1 MGTDMERSNTDIWR
15 ERRDYWRLAA
25 EMSAADSGTRA
36 IAQRMA
42 KKYDRLLERSRKRH
56 EANATEEQAH

>member
-25 EMSAADSGTRA
+25 EMSAA
-36 IAQRMA
+36 
-42 KKYDRLLERSRKRH
+42 SRKRH